1 MLTMQQQ
8 NELDSFIKAI
18 SPSLALRV
26 RGHMFENVLKDNNKI
41 IRQTQMMIMKTKD
54 PNAKLMIESGIQ
66 MGS

>member
-1 MLTMQQQ
+1 
-8 NELDSFIKAI
+8 
-18 SPSLALRV
+18 
-26 RGHMFENVLKDNNKI
+26 MFENVLKDNNKI